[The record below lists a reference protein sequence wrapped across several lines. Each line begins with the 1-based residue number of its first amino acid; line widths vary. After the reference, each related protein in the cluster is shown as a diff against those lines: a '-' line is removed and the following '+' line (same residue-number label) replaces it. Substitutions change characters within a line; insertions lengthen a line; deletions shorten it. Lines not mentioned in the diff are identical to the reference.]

1 MFLSPIV
8 MAFTKF
14 ILLIAVYMCIR
25 CVLGT
30 AHMWRSEDDFVTLVP
45 FFFLYG
51 LLCLLSHLASL
62 RFSKHMVRG

>member
-8 MAFTKF
+8 MAFTTF

-45 FFFLYG
+45 FFYMGSFA
-51 LLCLLSHLASL
+51 C
-62 RFSKHMVRG
+62 

>member
-45 FFFLYG
+45 FFFYMG
-51 LLCLLSHLASL
+51 SFAC
-62 RFSKHMVRG
+62 